1 MDSVAQGV
9 KDNRRLASFA
19 IDDASEFYSKLKD
32 LYNSELEQWIKRCPR
47 DSWKY
52 SLLCQES
59 EIRALKRT
67 VLKLE
72 AELW

>member
-9 KDNRRLASFA
+9 KDNRRLASFTTE
-19 IDDASEFYSKLKD
+19 DVNEFYSKLKD

>member
-19 IDDASEFYSKLKD
+19 TDNATEFYSKLKD
-32 LYNSELEQWIKRCPR
+32 LYNCELEQWLKRCPR
-47 DSWKY
+47 SSWKY
-52 SLLCQES
+52 GMICQEV

-67 VLKLE
+67 VLDLE